1 MIELSLVLRIRQRYS
16 TRLSR
21 FVYCYFIRE
30 PPHRFQRSIS
40 WKRILFRL
48 VKKWYH
54 RCLSICLLLL
64 FHTRGSSQV
73 PEKRNQLFGTTDNLL
88 THFEWANAD
97 EEVFMCLWKEVSV
110 IVARR
115 VLFKRNIMR
124 PIFWRWITSK
134 IYFFLSSAYVKWNWL
149 QTVLT
154 ESSCCH
160 ELLNSVNDSGVEKLN
175 HFCPWFYVRSPQS
188 AFKLSPTDWRFAFP
202 FKFGFQKLIII

>member
-1 MIELSLVLRIRQRYS
+1 MSHPTGSNGRSAEKGFFSPCEKMVSQMSLYLPL
-16 TRLSR
+16 TA
-21 FVYCYFIRE
+21 
-30 PPHRFQRSIS
+30 IS
-40 WKRILFRL
+40 YKML
-48 VKKWYH
+48 VTGSGKK
-54 RCLSICLLLL
+54 
-64 FHTRGSSQV
+64 
-73 PEKRNQLFGTTDNLL
+73 NQLFGTTDNLL

-115 VLFKRNIMR
+115 VLFKRNIM
-124 PIFWRWITSK
+124 PLIFWRWITSK

>member
-1 MIELSLVLRIRQRYS
+1 M
-16 TRLSR
+16 
-21 FVYCYFIRE
+21 
-30 PPHRFQRSIS
+30 
-40 WKRILFRL
+40 LFYP
-48 VKKWYH
+48 WA
-54 RCLSICLLLL
+54 
-64 FHTRGSSQV
+64 TPQV
-73 PEKRNQLFGTTDNLL
+73 PTVDQLKKDSFSPCEKMVSQMSLYLPLTAISYKMLVTGSGKKNQLFGTTDNLL

-115 VLFKRNIMR
+115 VLFKRNIMP

-175 HFCPWFYVRSPQS
+175 HFCPCFYVTSPQS

>member
-1 MIELSLVLRIRQRYS
+1 MSHPTGSNGRSAEKGFFFVLWKNSITDVSLFAS
-16 TRLSR
+16 
-21 FVYCYFIRE
+21 YCYFIQEAR
-30 PPHRFQRSIS
+30 HRLR
-40 WKRILFRL
+40 K
-48 VKKWYH
+48 
-54 RCLSICLLLL
+54 
-64 FHTRGSSQV
+64 
-73 PEKRNQLFGTTDNLL
+73 KRNQLFGTTDILL

-175 HFCPWFYVRSPQS
+175 HFCPWFYVRGPQS